1 MAVLFRSHH
10 QDAATGLE
18 GFSGVALCLHGMRE
32 CCVPR
37 RLKTVPSNIIKAEV
51 FTVKTRNLLI
61 RFGFLKV
68 SHFRYWTQASLG

>member
-10 QDAATGLE
+10 QDAATELE
-18 GFSGVALCLHGMRE
+18 GFSGIALCLHGMRE

-37 RLKTVPSNIIKAEV
+37 RLKAEG